1 MNRTILIARIA
12 AVVILFVFTLLM
24 FNLYSKLRRLQAE
37 APPQTTATVSD
48 TAAEENR

>member
-1 MNRTILIARIA
+1 MNRTILIARIM

-37 APPQTTATVSD
+37 ASPQPTATTTD
-48 TAAEENR
+48 TTTQQ